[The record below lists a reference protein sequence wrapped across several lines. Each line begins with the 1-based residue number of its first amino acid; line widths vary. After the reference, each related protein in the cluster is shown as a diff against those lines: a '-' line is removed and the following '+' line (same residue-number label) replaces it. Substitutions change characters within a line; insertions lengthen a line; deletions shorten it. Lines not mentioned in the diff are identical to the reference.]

1 MKRSFPYGREN
12 YAPHYFGID
21 FTKKE
26 GIARIFETPFEVV
39 PSHADES
46 TPESWTPQQIV
57 ETLAARKAQAVVNTV
72 TQSKEAGLV
81 IGSDTIVVLDGS
93 VLGKPADHADA
104 VRMLT
109 ALQGRTHRVYT
120 GVACIHTGTGEV
132 LVRHRQTEVTMKPL
146 SQEQIVAYVNT
157 GEPSDKAGAY
167 GIQGMG
173 ATLVESIQGCYFNV
187 VGLPL
192 SLLSD
197 MLSDFGV
204 NVLRP

>member
-1 MKRSFPYGREN
+1 MAGKITPRIILASTSPRR
-12 YAPHYFGID
+12 
-21 FTKKE
+21 KE
-26 GIARIFETPFEVV
+26 LLGFLRLPFEVM

-57 ETLAARKAQAVVNTV
+57 ETLAVRKAEAVVNISA
-72 TQSKEAGLV
+72 QPEEGGLV
-81 IGSDTIVVLDGS
+81 IGSDTIVVLDGL

-109 ALQGRTHRVYT
+109 SLQGRTHRVYT
-120 GVACIHTGTGEV
+120 GVACIHTVTGKT
-132 LVRHRQTEVTMKPL
+132 LVRHRRTEVTMKPL
-146 SQEQIVAYVNT
+146 SHEHIIAYVNT
-157 GEPSDKAGAY
+157 GESSDKAGAY

>member
-1 MKRSFPYGREN
+1 MDGKITPRIILASTSPRR
-12 YAPHYFGID
+12 
-21 FTKKE
+21 KE
-26 GIARIFETPFEVV
+26 LLAFLRLPFEVV

-57 ETLAARKAQAVVNTV
+57 ETLAARKAEAVVNTAA
-72 TQSKEAGLV
+72 QSKEAGLV

-120 GVACIHTGTGEV
+120 GVACIHTGTGEL

>member
-1 MKRSFPYGREN
+1 MDGKITPRIILASTSPRR
-12 YAPHYFGID
+12 
-21 FTKKE
+21 KE
-26 GIARIFETPFEVV
+26 LLAFLRLPFEVM
-39 PSHADES
+39 PSHVDES

-57 ETLAARKAQAVVNTV
+57 ETLAVRKAEAVTNIAA
-72 TQSKEAGLV
+72 QSEEAGLV
-81 IGSDTIVVLDGS
+81 IGSDTIVVLDGV
-93 VLGKPADHADA
+93 VLGKPVDHADA
-104 VRMLT
+104 VCMLT

-120 GVACIHTGTGEV
+120 GVACIHTVTGQK
-132 LVRHRQTEVTMKPL
+132 LVRHRQTEVMMKTL
-146 SQEQIVAYVNT
+146 SHEQIVAYVNT

-173 ATLVESIQGCYFNV
+173 AMLVESIQGCYFNV

>member
-1 MKRSFPYGREN
+1 MDGKITPRIILASTSPRR
-12 YAPHYFGID
+12 
-21 FTKKE
+21 KE
-26 GIARIFETPFEVV
+26 LLAFLRLPFEVV

-57 ETLAARKAQAVVNTV
+57 ETLAARKAEAVVNTA

-109 ALQGRTHRVYT
+109 SLQGRTHRVYT
-120 GVACIHTGTGEV
+120 GVACIHTGTGEM

>member
-1 MKRSFPYGREN
+1 MDGKITPRIILASTSPRR
-12 YAPHYFGID
+12 
-21 FTKKE
+21 KE
-26 GIARIFETPFEVV
+26 LLAFLRLPFEVV

-93 VLGKPADHADA
+93 VLGKPADLADA

>member
-1 MKRSFPYGREN
+1 MDGKITPRIILASTSPRR
-12 YAPHYFGID
+12 
-21 FTKKE
+21 KE
-26 GIARIFETPFEVV
+26 LLAFLRLPFEVV

-57 ETLAARKAQAVVNTV
+57 ETLAARKAEAVVNTA
-72 TQSKEAGLV
+72 TQPKEAGLV

-120 GVACIHTGTGEV
+120 GVACIHTGTGEM

>member
-1 MKRSFPYGREN
+1 MDGKITPRIILASTSPRR
-12 YAPHYFGID
+12 
-21 FTKKE
+21 KE
-26 GIARIFETPFEVV
+26 LLAFLRLPFEVV

-57 ETLAARKAQAVVNTV
+57 ETLAARKAQTVVNTV

>member
-1 MKRSFPYGREN
+1 MDGKITPRIILASTSPRR
-12 YAPHYFGID
+12 
-21 FTKKE
+21 KE
-26 GIARIFETPFEVV
+26 LLAFLRFPFEVV

-57 ETLAARKAQAVVNTV
+57 ETLAARKAEAVVNTAA
-72 TQSKEAGLV
+72 QSKEAGLV

-120 GVACIHTGTGEV
+120 GVACIHTGTGEM
-132 LVRHRQTEVTMKPL
+132 LVRHRQTKVTMKPL

>member
-1 MKRSFPYGREN
+1 MDGKITPRIILASTSPRRKELLSFLRL
-12 YAPHYFGID
+12 
-21 FTKKE
+21 
-26 GIARIFETPFEVV
+26 PFDVM

-57 ETLAARKAQAVVNTV
+57 EALAVRKAEAVVNIAS
-72 TQSKEAGLV
+72 QSEEDGLV
-81 IGSDTIVVLDGS
+81 IGSDTIVVLDGL

-109 ALQGRTHRVYT
+109 ALQGRTHRVFT
-120 GVACIHTGTGEV
+120 GVACIHTVTGKT

-146 SQEQIVAYVNT
+146 SHEQIVAYVNT
-157 GEPSDKAGAY
+157 SEPSDKAGAY
-167 GIQGMG
+167 GIQGLG

-197 MLSDFGV
+197 MLSEFGV
-204 NVLRP
+204 SVLQP

>member
-1 MKRSFPYGREN
+1 MDGKITPRIILASTSPRR
-12 YAPHYFGID
+12 
-21 FTKKE
+21 KE
-26 GIARIFETPFEVV
+26 LLAYLRLPFEVV

-57 ETLAARKAQAVVNTV
+57 ETLAARKAEAVVRTAA
-72 TQSKEAGLV
+72 QSQEAGLV
-81 IGSDTIVVLDGS
+81 IGSDTIVVLEDS

-120 GVACIHTGTGEV
+120 GVACIHTGTGKM
-132 LVRHRQTEVTMKPL
+132 LVRHLQTEVTMKPL

-157 GEPSDKAGAY
+157 GEPSDKAGSY

>member
-1 MKRSFPYGREN
+1 MDGKIMPRIILASTSPRR
-12 YAPHYFGID
+12 
-21 FTKKE
+21 KE
-26 GIARIFETPFEVV
+26 LLAYLRLPFEVV

-57 ETLAARKAQAVVNTV
+57 ETLAARKAEAVVHTAA
-72 TQSKEAGLV
+72 QSEEAGLV
-81 IGSDTIVVLDGS
+81 IGSDTIVVLEGS
-93 VLGKPADHADA
+93 VLGKPVDHADA

-120 GVACIHTGTGEV
+120 GVACIQTGTGKM

-173 ATLVESIQGCYFNV
+173 AMLVESIQGCYFNV

>member
-1 MKRSFPYGREN
+1 MDGKITPRIILASTSPRRKELLSFLRL
-12 YAPHYFGID
+12 
-21 FTKKE
+21 
-26 GIARIFETPFEVV
+26 PFDVM

-57 ETLAARKAQAVVNTV
+57 ETLAVRKAEVVVNIAS
-72 TQSKEAGLV
+72 QSEEDGLV
-81 IGSDTIVVLDGS
+81 IGSDTIVVLDGL

-109 ALQGRTHRVYT
+109 ALQGRTHLVFT
-120 GVACIHTGTGEV
+120 GVACIHTLTGKT
-132 LVRHRQTEVTMKPL
+132 LVRHRQTEVTMKSL
-146 SQEQIVAYVNT
+146 SHEQIVAYVNT

-167 GIQGMG
+167 GIQGLG
-173 ATLVESIQGCYFNV
+173 AMLVESIQGCYFNV

-197 MLSDFGV
+197 MLSEFGV
-204 NVLRP
+204 SVLQP

>member
-1 MKRSFPYGREN
+1 MDGKITPRIILASTSPRR
-12 YAPHYFGID
+12 
-21 FTKKE
+21 KE
-26 GIARIFETPFEVV
+26 LLAFLRLPFEVV

-57 ETLAARKAQAVVNTV
+57 ETLAARKAEAVVNTA
-72 TQSKEAGLV
+72 TQSKKAGLV

-120 GVACIHTGTGEV
+120 GVACIHTGTGEM

-173 ATLVESIQGCYFNV
+173 ATLVEIYS
-187 VGLPL
+187 GLL
-192 SLLSD
+192 
-197 MLSDFGV
+197 F
-204 NVLRP
+204 

>member
-1 MKRSFPYGREN
+1 MDGKITPRIILASTSPRRKELLSFLRL
-12 YAPHYFGID
+12 
-21 FTKKE
+21 
-26 GIARIFETPFEVV
+26 PFDVM

-57 ETLAARKAQAVVNTV
+57 ETLAVRKAEVVV
-72 TQSKEAGLV
+72 SIASQSEEDGLV
-81 IGSDTIVVLDGS
+81 IGSDTIVVLDGL
-93 VLGKPADHADA
+93 VLGKPVDHADA

-109 ALQGRTHRVYT
+109 ALQGRTHRVFT
-120 GVACIHTGTGEV
+120 GVACIYTATGKT
-132 LVRHRQTEVTMKPL
+132 LVSHRQTEVTMKPL
-146 SQEQIVAYVNT
+146 SHEQIVAYVNT

-167 GIQGMG
+167 GIQGLG

-197 MLSDFGV
+197 MLSEFGV
-204 NVLRP
+204 SVLQP

>member
-1 MKRSFPYGREN
+1 MDGKITPRIILASTSPRR
-12 YAPHYFGID
+12 
-21 FTKKE
+21 KE
-26 GIARIFETPFEVV
+26 LLAYLRLPFEVV

-57 ETLAARKAQAVVNTV
+57 ETLAARKAEAVVRTAA
-72 TQSKEAGLV
+72 QSEEAGLV
-81 IGSDTIVVLDGS
+81 IGSDTIVVLEDS

-120 GVACIHTGTGEV
+120 GVACIHTGTGKM

-146 SQEQIVAYVNT
+146 NQEQIVAYVNT
-157 GEPSDKAGAY
+157 GEPSDKAGSY

>member
-1 MKRSFPYGREN
+1 MDGKITPRIILASTSPRR
-12 YAPHYFGID
+12 
-21 FTKKE
+21 KE
-26 GIARIFETPFEVV
+26 LLAFLRLPFEVV

-57 ETLAARKAQAVVNTV
+57 ETLAARKAEAVVNTA

-120 GVACIHTGTGEV
+120 GVACIHTGTGEM
-132 LVRHRQTEVTMKPL
+132 LVKHRQTEVTMKPL
-146 SQEQIVAYVNT
+146 SQEQIAAYVNT

>member
-1 MKRSFPYGREN
+1 MDGKITPRIILASTSPRR
-12 YAPHYFGID
+12 
-21 FTKKE
+21 KE
-26 GIARIFETPFEVV
+26 LLAFLRLPFEVV

>member
-1 MKRSFPYGREN
+1 MDGKITPRIILASTSPRR
-12 YAPHYFGID
+12 
-21 FTKKE
+21 KE
-26 GIARIFETPFEVV
+26 LLAFLRLPFEVM

-57 ETLAARKAQAVVNTV
+57 ETLAVRKAEAVVNV
-72 TQSKEAGLV
+72 AAQSEEAGLV
-81 IGSDTIVVLDGS
+81 IGSDTIVVLDGL

-109 ALQGRTHRVYT
+109 ALQGRTHLVYT
-120 GVACIHTGTGEV
+120 GVACLHTVTGKT
-132 LVRHRQTEVTMKPL
+132 LVRHRQTKVTMKPL
-146 SQEQIVAYVNT
+146 SHEQIVAYVNT

>member
-1 MKRSFPYGREN
+1 MDGKITPRIILASTSPRR
-12 YAPHYFGID
+12 
-21 FTKKE
+21 KE
-26 GIARIFETPFEVV
+26 LLAFLRIPFEVV

-57 ETLAARKAQAVVNTV
+57 ETLAARKAEAVVNTA

-120 GVACIHTGTGEV
+120 GVACIHTGTGEM

>member
-1 MKRSFPYGREN
+1 MDGKITPRIILASTSPRR
-12 YAPHYFGID
+12 
-21 FTKKE
+21 KE
-26 GIARIFETPFEVV
+26 LLEFLRLPFEVV

-72 TQSKEAGLV
+72 AQSQEAGLV

-120 GVACIHTGTGEV
+120 GVACIHTGTGEM

>member
-1 MKRSFPYGREN
+1 MDGKITPRIILASTSPRR
-12 YAPHYFGID
+12 
-21 FTKKE
+21 KE
-26 GIARIFETPFEVV
+26 LLAFLRLPFEVV

-57 ETLAARKAQAVVNTV
+57 ETLAARKAEAVVNTA

-120 GVACIHTGTGEV
+120 GVACIHTGTGEM

>member
-1 MKRSFPYGREN
+1 MDGKITPRIILASTSPRR
-12 YAPHYFGID
+12 
-21 FTKKE
+21 KE
-26 GIARIFETPFEVV
+26 LLAFLRLPFEVV

-57 ETLAARKAQAVVNTV
+57 ETLAARKAEAVVNTAA
-72 TQSKEAGLV
+72 QSKEAGLV

-120 GVACIHTGTGEV
+120 GVACIHTGTGEM

>member
-1 MKRSFPYGREN
+1 MDGKITPRIILASTSPRR
-12 YAPHYFGID
+12 
-21 FTKKE
+21 KE
-26 GIARIFETPFEVV
+26 LLAFLRLPFEVV

-57 ETLAARKAQAVVNTV
+57 ETLAARKAEAVVNTAS
-72 TQSKEAGLV
+72 QSKEAGLV

-120 GVACIHTGTGEV
+120 GVACIHTGTGEM

>member
-1 MKRSFPYGREN
+1 MDGKITPRIILASTSPRR
-12 YAPHYFGID
+12 
-21 FTKKE
+21 KE
-26 GIARIFETPFEVV
+26 LLAFLRLPFEVV

-57 ETLAARKAQAVVNTV
+57 ETLAARKAEAVVNTA

-120 GVACIHTGTGEV
+120 GVACIHTGTGEMF
-132 LVRHRQTEVTMKPL
+132 VRHRQTEVTMKPL

>member
-1 MKRSFPYGREN
+1 MDGKITPRIILASTSPRR
-12 YAPHYFGID
+12 
-21 FTKKE
+21 KE
-26 GIARIFETPFEVV
+26 LLAFLRLPFEVV

-57 ETLAARKAQAVVNTV
+57 ETLAARKAEAVVNTA

-109 ALQGRTHRVYT
+109 ALQGRKHRVYT
-120 GVACIHTGTGEV
+120 GVACIHTGTGEM

>member
-1 MKRSFPYGREN
+1 MDGKITPRIILASTSPRR
-12 YAPHYFGID
+12 
-21 FTKKE
+21 KE
-26 GIARIFETPFEVV
+26 LLAFLRLPFEVV

-146 SQEQIVAYVNT
+146 SQKQIVAYVNT

>member
-1 MKRSFPYGREN
+1 MDGKITPRIILASTSPRR
-12 YAPHYFGID
+12 
-21 FTKKE
+21 KE
-26 GIARIFETPFEVV
+26 LLAFLRLPFEVV

-57 ETLAARKAQAVVNTV
+57 ETLAARKAEAVMNTAA
-72 TQSKEAGLV
+72 QSKEARLV

-109 ALQGRTHRVYT
+109 ALQGRIHRVYT
-120 GVACIHTGTGEV
+120 GVACIHTGTGEM

-197 MLSDFGV
+197 MLSEFGV

>member
-1 MKRSFPYGREN
+1 MDGKITPRIILASTSPRRKELLSFLRL
-12 YAPHYFGID
+12 
-21 FTKKE
+21 
-26 GIARIFETPFEVV
+26 PFDVM

-57 ETLAARKAQAVVNTV
+57 ETLAVRKAEVVVNIAS
-72 TQSKEAGLV
+72 QSEEDGLV
-81 IGSDTIVVLDGS
+81 IGSDTIVVLDGL

-109 ALQGRTHRVYT
+109 ALQGRTHLVFT
-120 GVACIHTGTGEV
+120 GVACIHTLTGKT
-132 LVRHRQTEVTMKPL
+132 LVRHRQTEVTMKSL
-146 SQEQIVAYVNT
+146 SHEQIVAYVNT

-167 GIQGMG
+167 GIQGLG
-173 ATLVESIQGCYFNV
+173 AMLVESIQGCYFNV

-197 MLSDFGV
+197 MLSEFGV
-204 NVLRP
+204 RVLQP

>member
-1 MKRSFPYGREN
+1 MDGKITPRIILASTSPRR
-12 YAPHYFGID
+12 
-21 FTKKE
+21 KE
-26 GIARIFETPFEVV
+26 LLAYLRLPFEVV

-57 ETLAARKAQAVVNTV
+57 ETLAARKAEAVVRTAA
-72 TQSKEAGLV
+72 QSEEAGLV
-81 IGSDTIVVLDGS
+81 IGSDTIVVLEDS
-93 VLGKPADHADA
+93 VLGKPVDHADA

-120 GVACIHTGTGEV
+120 GVACIHTGTGKM
-132 LVRHRQTEVTMKPL
+132 LVRYRQTEVTMKPL
-146 SQEQIVAYVNT
+146 NQEQIVAYVNT
-157 GEPSDKAGAY
+157 GEPSDKAGSY